1 MSIKKLSLKK
11 NVHNWNSSQNGL
23 TPTIIWELFSKKSA
37 GRLYLSPVFFSHSIS
52 RGRLEES
59 SAKFKYIKDLH
70 EAYENWLMEKMFPYQ
85 PPILK
90 VIDAHMKPE
99 EIYQQIETIISRLW
113 QKTNYDYYRIY
124 HE

>member
-1 MSIKKLSLKK
+1 MLSANK
-11 NVHNWNSSQNGL
+11 
-23 TPTIIWELFSKKSA
+23 I
-37 GRLYLSPVFFSHSIS
+37 FFQLVTTVLIHSIL

-99 EIYQQIETIISRLW
+99 EIYQQIETIISRL
-113 QKTNYDYYRIY
+113 
-124 HE
+124 